1 MNEISIVAKTPSVED
16 YCRLRVVA
24 GLSPKSI
31 EAVKAGL
38 PNTLFGVTV
47 MAGDV
52 AVGMGRIMG
61 DGGTA
66 YQIIDMAIDPAF
78 QDHGLGKAVMKHLA
92 DWLQANAPDTAYVSL
107 IADGPADHLYSQ
119 FGFEPT
125 APESIGMAMLIQRDK
140 T

>member
-107 IADGPADHLYSQ
+107 IADGPAHHLYSQ

-125 APESIGMAMLIQRDK
+125 APESIGMAMLIQRD
-140 T
+140 